1 MKVMDKS
8 RQTKLFFVQVLHY
21 LYSGKMEFEDLNLQ
35 DTLDLLHL
43 IQFMKMNLFTTLE
56 SYLINKI
63 EEGGFSFEKILL
75 HLNVT
80 ESSKYSEVL
89 KAMLRYLY
97 HHIKE
102 IADLSEV
109 KYLSSTLLRTF
120 IKYTT
125 DIVSVFGDEGE
136 VYDDEAIY
144 EEEDW
149 EEDDSESEYTVDMV
163 KRYQIEM
170 FKIFVNWLEGN
181 SGCEKEFKG
190 KILKQFSLEGFTNEE
205 LITCVRGSSLYSE
218 KEILDSLSKNV
229 RTLEGEIKSTKEDL
243 DNCKKH
249 KIDVENENNRIKNE
263 TKKIKLEN
271 EKLRDQLNKHKIERN
286 RLNAQIRQFT
296 LDNQK
301 LKGLINSGKGIC

>member
-1 MKVMDKS
+1 MDKS

-75 HLNVT
+75 HLNET

-97 HHIKE
+97 HHIE
-102 IADLSEV
+102 DIADLSEV

-149 EEDDSESEYTVDMV
+149 EEDDSESEYTVDKV
-163 KRYQIEM
+163 KRHQIEM
-170 FKIFVNWLEGN
+170 FKIFVNWLEGIQDVKKN
-181 SGCEKEFKG
+181 SRERFWNS
-190 KILKQFSLEGFTNEE
+190 FSL
-205 LITCVRGSSLYSE
+205 
-218 KEILDSLSKNV
+218 
-229 RTLEGEIKSTKEDL
+229 
-243 DNCKKH
+243 
-249 KIDVENENNRIKNE
+249 
-263 TKKIKLEN
+263 
-271 EKLRDQLNKHKIERN
+271 
-286 RLNAQIRQFT
+286 
-296 LDNQK
+296 QK
-301 LKGLINSGKGIC
+301 LKGLIISGKGIAKDFVESTKIKTTLDQSFKIALVREFNLYSYRNIV

>member
-1 MKVMDKS
+1 
-8 RQTKLFFVQVLHY
+8 
-21 LYSGKMEFEDLNLQ
+21 
-35 DTLDLLHL
+35 
-43 IQFMKMNLFTTLE
+43 
-56 SYLINKI
+56 
-63 EEGGFSFEKILL
+63 
-75 HLNVT
+75 
-80 ESSKYSEVL
+80 
-89 KAMLRYLY
+89 
-97 HHIKE
+97 
-102 IADLSEV
+102 
-109 KYLSSTLLRTF
+109 
-120 IKYTT
+120 
-125 DIVSVFGDEGE
+125 
-136 VYDDEAIY
+136 
-144 EEEDW
+144 
-149 EEDDSESEYTVDMV
+149 
-163 KRYQIEM
+163 M

-263 TKKIKLEN
+263 TKRIKLEN
-271 EKLRDQLNKHKIERN
+271 EKLRDQSNKHKIERN